1 MKVIKRVL
9 ILVCLIVSA
18 APVLH
23 GTKLKYGLRV
33 MVRSSVL
40 SADTARINKFI
51 RKGFMSL
58 EERNGML
65 PDPEVTA
72 AYIDSAT
79 MLCERS
85 RTDLPP
91 VLYLLRAEYKYE
103 KGDFCISKEEAMVA
117 EKKSAEAGEYDVQA
131 RALLFLG
138 KCYHRTGYLQESIDH
153 YRKAVQLAEKA
164 GLKGVATR
172 GYHGMMTV
180 YKTIGDFSE
189 YRQSLRLMT
198 EAGIAEDDPG
208 FEGEGYYH
216 LGTSFCGD
224 SASFPGR
231 DFGKADS
238 LLMLAYKLAKR
249 ENDSS
254 AASLSLLNAGWNFY
268 LEKMY
273 DSSLYYYHR
282 SLTYSLPAKLFSHAS
297 NSLGNIGTIYRDL
310 NDYETAI
317 EHYQKAIDQARQV
330 NDFFDLQWIY
340 MDMSNIYLKSGD
352 TVKAYTAYVRF
363 KEYSDEWI
371 KSEAN
376 RDITDARIR
385 YEADTHNKELALLS
399 LRLKNNR
406 ILNIG
411 FAGLVFLGLIIGW
424 LIFRSIKLGNKHRM
438 SEMNHKISE
447 LTQANLRQQMNPHF
461 IFNTLNSIQYYMYRH
476 DKLETNT
483 YLTKF
488 SCLMRKILDNS
499 GKTYIPLRDEL
510 EALTLYL
517 DLEKLRFKNKFS
529 YQINVDEEIDP
540 LLYRIPAM
548 LIQPYV
554 ENSICHGLMPAE
566 NFGLVTIDMK
576 LDKDH
581 ITCIVQDNGIGRKAA
596 QKIRKMKNDSHDS
609 LGTRIVSSRLDLIN
623 SLYGTSLHTTFTDL
637 KNDRGQSEGT
647 RVEIEIPI
655 MV

>member
-9 ILVCLIVSA
+9 ILVCLILSA

-23 GTKLKYGLRV
+23 GTRLKSGLKV

-40 SADTARINKFI
+40 SADTAGINKFI

-58 EERNGML
+58 EGRNGL
-65 PDPEVTA
+65 APDLEVTA

-79 MLCERS
+79 MFCERS
-85 RTDLPP
+85 RTDFPP
-91 VLYLLRAEYKYE
+91 MLYLLRAEYKYA

-117 EKKSAEAGEYDVQA
+117 EEKSADAGEYDIQA

-138 KCYHRTGYLQESIDH
+138 KCYHRTGFLQESIDH
-153 YRKAVQLAEKA
+153 YKKAVQVAEKA
-164 GLKGVATR
+164 GLKGITTR
-172 GYHGMMTV
+172 GYHGVMNV
-180 YKTIGDFSE
+180 YKTIGDFPE
-189 YRQSLRLMT
+189 YRQSLLLMI
-198 EAGIAEDDPG
+198 EAGVDEDD
-208 FEGEGYYH
+208 FRFTGEGYYH

-224 SASFPGR
+224 SASFSGR
-231 DFGKADS
+231 DFRKADS
-238 LLMLAYKLAKR
+238 LFKIAYKLAKIK
-249 ENDSS
+249 NDSS
-254 AASLSLLNAGWNFY
+254 VASLSLINAGWNFY

-273 DSSLYYYHR
+273 DSSLYYYHK
-282 SLTYSLPAKLFSHAS
+282 SLNYSIPAKLFSYAS

-340 MDMSNIYLKSGD
+340 MDMSNMYLESGD
-352 TVKAYTAYVRF
+352 TAKAYLAYVRF
-363 KEYSDEWI
+363 KEYSDEWLR
-371 KSEAN
+371 SEAT
-376 RDITDARIR
+376 RDMTDARIR

-406 ILNIG
+406 ILNYG
-411 FAGLVFLGLIIGW
+411 FAGLVILGLIIGW
-424 LIFRSIKLGNKHRM
+424 LILRAVKLGDKHRM

-476 DKLETNT
+476 DELETNT

-499 GKTYIPLRDEL
+499 SKTSIPLRDEL

-517 DLEKLRFKNKFS
+517 DLEKLRFNNKFS
-529 YQINVDEEIDP
+529 YEINVDEDIDP
-540 LLYRIPAM
+540 LVYKIPAM

-554 ENSICHGLMPAE
+554 ENSICHGLMPGE
-566 NFGLVTIDMK
+566 NHGLVTIDMK
-576 LDKDH
+576 LEEDH
-581 ITCIVQDNGIGRKAA
+581 ISCIIQDNGIGREAA
-596 QKIRKMKNDSHDS
+596 HKIRKMKNDSHDS

-637 KNDRGQSEGT
+637 NNDRGESEGT

-655 MV
+655 MT